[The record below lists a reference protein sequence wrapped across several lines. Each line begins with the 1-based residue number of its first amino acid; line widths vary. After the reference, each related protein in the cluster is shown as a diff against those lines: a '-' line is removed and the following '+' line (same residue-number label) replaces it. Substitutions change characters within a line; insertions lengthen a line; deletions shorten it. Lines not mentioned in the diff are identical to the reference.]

1 MYTNMLV
8 SVTKKPG
15 EKEDKLVFP
24 HTKINFAGPS
34 GIGKTT
40 MAKWLSKELNIPFV
54 SGSYSDLIPSTASM
68 YHRDMISKDPQEIH
82 TQDTQLL
89 NLRNKL
95 FGSYPEMVSDRSYL
109 DSAAYHI
116 NKLSHHLKECDTDS
130 FIDICKSLTLVT
142 ISHLIVLPLS
152 IHSLKKWEME
162 DNKKR
167 VLNRYYQREIS
178 TLLLDQLNLW
188 DLSIEKTERVS
199 SLDISDY
206 YYKGYLKLTKEDKTF
221 YTHVLVVN
229 SIDMDERKAIIKE
242 WLADTMTL

>member
-1 MYTNMLV
+1 MLV
-8 SVTKKPG
+8 SVTKNPG
-15 EKEDKLVFP
+15 EKENKIVFP

-40 MAKWLSKELNIPFV
+40 MAKWLSEELNIPFV
-54 SGSYSDLIPSTASM
+54 SGSYSDLIPSTANIR
-68 YHRDMISKDPQEIH
+68 HKDMISKDPQEIH

-95 FGSYPEMVSDRSYL
+95 FGSYPEMISDRSYL

-152 IHSLKKWEME
+152 INNWKEWEME
-162 DNKKR
+162 DNQKR

-178 TLLLDQLNLW
+178 LLLLDQLNQW
-188 DLSIEKTERVS
+188 NLSIETIEKRPNS
-199 SLDISDY
+199 DIFPY
-206 YYKGYLKLTKEDKTF
+206 YRGYLKLSKEDKTF

>member
-1 MYTNMLV
+1 MLV
-8 SVTKKPG
+8 SVTKNPG
-15 EKEDKLVFP
+15 EKENKIVFP

-40 MAKWLSKELNIPFV
+40 MAKWLSEELNIPFV
-54 SGSYSDLIPSTASM
+54 SGSYSDLIPSTANIR
-68 YHRDMISKDPQEIH
+68 HKDMISKDPQEIH

-95 FGSYPEMVSDRSYL
+95 FGSYPEMISDRSYL

-152 IHSLKKWEME
+152 INNWKEWEME
-162 DNKKR
+162 DNQKR

-178 TLLLDQLNLW
+178 LLLLDQLNQW
-188 DLSIEKTERVS
+188 NLSVVSTERPNS
-199 SLDISDY
+199 DIFPY
-206 YYKGYLKLTKEDKTF
+206 YRGYLKLSKEDKTF

>member
-1 MYTNMLV
+1 MLV
-8 SVTKKPG
+8 SVTKNPG

-40 MAKWLSKELNIPFV
+40 MAKWLSEELNIPFV
-54 SGSYSDLIPSTASM
+54 SGSYSDLIPSTANIR
-68 YHRDMISKDPQEIH
+68 HKDMISKDPQEIH

-152 IHSLKKWEME
+152 INNWKEWEME
-162 DNKKR
+162 DNQKR

-178 TLLLDQLNLW
+178 LLLLDQLNQW
-188 DLSIEKTERVS
+188 NLSVETIERLNS
-199 SLDISDY
+199 DISPY
-206 YYKGYLKLTKEDKTF
+206 SYRGYLKLSKEDKTF

-229 SIDMDERKAIIKE
+229 SLDIDERKAIIKE